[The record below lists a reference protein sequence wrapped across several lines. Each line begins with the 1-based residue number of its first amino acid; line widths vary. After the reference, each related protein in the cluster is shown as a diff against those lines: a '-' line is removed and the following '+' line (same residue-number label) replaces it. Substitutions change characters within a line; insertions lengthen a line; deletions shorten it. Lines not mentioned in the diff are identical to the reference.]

1 MQRQSLKILLK
12 KWCID
17 QALNHSIRT
26 ILISIVATFIMGLG
40 VQFLIM
46 DDDMMKMLPKEL
58 DSKIAWDAVQN
69 EFGSTEII
77 FIAFGRKGEGIYH
90 SHSLSTLW
98 ELTQGLS
105 NLSSVDE
112 VANIST
118 ATRIEQIDGFMEVDA
133 LQPFRD
139 LSKNQINDIKI
150 YLNNNPNQQKQ
161 YISTEEEYLLTI
173 IQPVEEIG
181 LDVFRNQ
188 VVAISDSILF
198 EYNIHYGGTAYV
210 TGSVPQLI
218 REDVK
223 ALIQTGLLIMFVIL
237 LINLRSIKAVLMV
250 LVVIIFSLIAMMGF
264 MGWAYRITGSD
275 RFLFA
280 LLNTSMPIIL
290 LTIANS
296 DGVHVITKFFRELRV
311 IGNRRRAIKSMM
323 DTLLIPIF
331 LTSITTITAFLTM
344 VSSPLE
350 PLIGYGISISIG
362 IAWAW
367 LLSSFMLPAIINIL
381 NWNPKSK
388 YITEH
393 SLFETVVNKVGQT
406 VIQNPKLIF
415 LSGLA
420 VVIVGAVGLQKI
432 IVDVNV
438 SSFFKPGT
446 EIRDSMDF
454 MDNQMNG
461 TMDLRVRIEGD
472 IKEPDILKK
481 MDSLQLFIEKHDS
494 TKLTYSITNIVKQMH
509 RIVMD
514 DDMEFETIP
523 KKREKINNLFT
534 IYEMSGNSNDFR
546 SMVDHDYKSALITA
560 ISSEM
565 STDEVFLFVGS
576 IMDYIKEKFPKT
588 IKVDVTGMIVVI
600 KDMVDLVIRSSL
612 FSILSSILIVGLIT
626 SFFFNRLIWGLLA
639 LIPLTSAVML
649 NFGLMGYFNIT
660 LNHITAILSSIIIG
674 VGVDFSIHYISQF
687 RRLSKKIRKEELSNK
702 VVSDVGYPIILDA
715 GSNMGFGA
723 LLFSAFIPV
732 QYIGGLMVFAMLST
746 SFGTL
751 LLLSSTIELIKKHLI
766 EKV

>member
-420 VVIVGAVGLQKI
+420 IVIVGAVGLQKI

>member
-420 VVIVGAVGLQKI
+420 IVIFGAVGLQKV